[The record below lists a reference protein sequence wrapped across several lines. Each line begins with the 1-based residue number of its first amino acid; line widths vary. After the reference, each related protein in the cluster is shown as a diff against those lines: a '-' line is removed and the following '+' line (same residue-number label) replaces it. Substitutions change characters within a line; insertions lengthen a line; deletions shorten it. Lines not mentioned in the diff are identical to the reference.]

1 MAVPMYLTTLIL
13 LMTTPKTWEPSLGG
27 LPVPGPMAGFLWN
40 DVVLLAASAWLFGK
54 ERGAVRSDN

>member
-27 LPVPGPMAGFLWN
+27 LPVPGPMAGFL
-40 DVVLLAASAWLFGK
+40 
-54 ERGAVRSDN
+54 